1 MFVCLVS
8 FSLTHISLH
17 ICMFAFFNSQSMC
30 VALSS
35 FSVIILKASVSLS
48 GQTVISEDIDV

>member
-1 MFVCLVS
+1 
-8 FSLTHISLH
+8 
-17 ICMFAFFNSQSMC
+17 MC

-35 FSVIILKASVSLS
+35 FSVIILKASVPLS